1 MRYTLGSLIQI
12 AKGLAAQFGSDCE
25 ILIHDLLS
33 ADPEHTI
40 VYVENGHITDRK
52 VGGGPSKIA
61 LSAMEA
67 LKDTAGDLTPNS
79 QAPDDQGSDSQGT
92 DDQNDPARVRSLKEP
107 PLNDSL
113 GYLTRTPDGRIL
125 KSSTLYIRDETGM
138 IHYMFCINFDITR
151 LIGFEQSI
159 HSLIQD
165 DRSDP
170 AQQPEPI
177 VTNVNDLLDTLI
189 QQSVALVG
197 KPAALMNKDEKI
209 RAIQFLNNAGAFL
222 VTKSGDKVSQ
232 YFGISKFT
240 LYSYIDIKNRKH
252 DDKGDR
258 PDSKKPVS

>member
-1 MRYTLGSLIQI
+1 MQSILGSLIQI

-33 ADPEHTI
+33 ADPESTI
-40 VYVENGHITDRK
+40 VHVENGHITDRK

-67 LKDTAGDLTPNS
+67 LKN
-79 QAPDDQGSDSQGT
+79 APDDQYPNGQHP
-92 DDQNDPARVRSLKEP
+92 DDQDADDQEKSLKGRPLKEP
-107 PLNDSL
+107 SLKDSL
-113 GYLTRTPDGRIL
+113 GYLTRSPDGRIL
-125 KSSTLYIRDETGM
+125 KSSTLYIRDETGAV
-138 IHYMFCINFDITR
+138 HYMFCINFDITR

-165 DRSDP
+165 ERSDP

-189 QQSVALVG
+189 QQSVTLVG

-209 RAIQFLNNAGAFL
+209 RAIQFLNDAGAFL

-258 PDSKKPVS
+258 SDNKKPAS

>member
-1 MRYTLGSLIQI
+1 MQYILGSLIQI

-33 ADPEHTI
+33 ADPESTI
-40 VYVENGHITDRK
+40 VHVENGHITNRK

-67 LKDTAGDLTPNS
+67 LKN
-79 QAPDDQGSDSQGT
+79 APDDQDPSSQSL
-92 DDQNDPARVRSLKEP
+92 DDQEKSLKGRPFKEP
-107 PLNDSL
+107 ALEDSL
-113 GYLTRTPDGRIL
+113 GYLTRSPDGRIL
-125 KSSTLYIRDETGM
+125 KSSTLYIRDETGAV
-138 IHYMFCINFDITR
+138 HYMFCINFDITR

-165 DRSDP
+165 ERSDP

-189 QQSVALVG
+189 QQSVTLVG

-209 RAIQFLNNAGAFL
+209 RAIQFLNDAGAFL

-258 PDSKKPVS
+258 SDSKKPAS